1 MASNDRQFIQHIGRY
16 IPRLNWCMDEFNG
29 NPDYNEDLTYEL
41 MKTLR
46 DELLEGFGRME
57 QGQFM
62 WSEPFTDE
70 NVKVR

>member
-1 MASNDRQFIQHIGRY
+1 MASNDRQFIQHLGSY
-16 IPRLNWCMDEFNG
+16 IPRLNYVLDTDSSDPAN
-29 NPDYNEDLTYEL
+29 NELAWDLIEVV
-41 MKTLR
+41 R